1 MLVITVSV
9 QVMTFVQAERLQL
22 SFVFDGNVATLPR
35 ASPGGER
42 FVSTPFLTSVSGK
55 RLFLV
60 SVRTDTAGG
69 RRSAGHGRAR
79 ETLCAMLVETAD
91 FFPAERYGIDA
102 WSCARFYWLP
112 HGSKDLRYAPLVA
125 RGDNEKSL
133 CIHYRTLV
141 DSRERMVLHGLLGWT
156 FCCTSE
162 WLRLRWDQRFEINHI
177 DTNHGNNFLNNFE
190 PRRARGPGGHRQE
203 SGALGPPAKRRRW

>member
-1 MLVITVSV
+1 
-9 QVMTFVQAERLQL
+9 MTFVQAELLQL
-22 SFVFDGNVATLPR
+22 PSVFDGSVVTLPR

-42 FVSTPFLTSVSGK
+42 FASTPFLTSVSGK

-60 SVRTDTAGG
+60 SVRTYTAGG
-69 RRSAGHGRAR
+69 RRGAGRSRAR
-79 ETLCAMLVETAD
+79 ETLCAILLDTAD

-112 HGSKDLRYAPLVA
+112 HGSKELRYAPLTA
-125 RGDNEKSL
+125 RGDNEQSL
-133 CIHYRTLV
+133 CIHYRTLADV
-141 DSRERMVLHGLLGWT
+141 RERMVLHGLLGWA

-177 DTNHGNNFLNNFE
+177 DKNHGNNFLNNFE
-190 PRRARGPGGHRQE
+190 PRRASGPGGHRQE